1 MFGGFAKINI
11 MRQRINLVPK
21 QALANRI
28 KKIIPLLVGAL
39 VVLSCLGVFLQ
50 GRQVKKENI
59 ALRSQIDS
67 LNSRKSVLKAQQA
80 QVAQLSSK
88 IKVMVE
94 EEKQLRKVVSHLSNI
109 PKKKQKFSELL
120 FGLSEIM
127 PSTIRCE
134 RIVLS
139 EKGGEIKGKATAYND
154 LPAFVKQINSLPR
167 FSYASLHVLNQSDR
181 KDMELL
187 AFTIVFQLKRQP

>member
-1 MFGGFAKINI
+1 MFGGFAQINI

-28 KKIIPLLVGAL
+28 KKIVPLLVGAL
-39 VVLSCLGVFLQ
+39 VVLCCLVVFFQ
-50 GRQVKKENI
+50 GRQVEKENV
-59 ALRSQIDS
+59 ALQSQIDN
-67 LNSRKSVLKAQQA
+67 LESRKRVLKDQQV
-80 QVAQLSSK
+80 QIAQLSSS
-88 IKVMVE
+88 IKTMVE
-94 EEKQLRKVVSHLSNI
+94 EEKQLRKVVSHLSDI
-109 PKKKQKFSELL
+109 PKKKQRFSELL

-134 RIVLS
+134 RIVLN
-139 EKGGEIKGKATAYND
+139 ERGGEIKGKATAYND

-167 FSYASLHVLNQSDR
+167 FSSASLHVLNQSDR